1 MSRTQHLLD
10 KAFFEAVRGQWLFT
24 APNPRVGAVALK
36 NGHIVGCGHHAAFGG
51 PHAEEAALRNV
62 GAWDLEKDLAV
73 PGVVDEMVVTLE
85 PCSSTKGK
93 KRPPCTTTL
102 LQAGIKKV
110 TVAALDPDPRHG
122 GAGLEIL
129 KQAGIEVDDSG
140 VEANQPRFEEQNPAF
155 LSALT
160 KPDLPWVLLKW
171 ASTVDGKIA
180 TSDGISKWISGPE
193 ARAEVHQLRALGD
206 AVMVGSQTLRLDNPE
221 LTARPQGVAVRSQPL
236 RICLLPSQA
245 GFDDKSSAVMRAAGP
260 RLWLIDQKSPLP
272 RHDDHHIRVPRTE
285 NGLDL
290 KAALIQLRQQYG
302 IRRILVEGGARL
314 HGSLLNAGLTA
325 AMVRYEAPLLLGGN
339 RPACDGPSFSSP
351 QHAVHLSD
359 EESLLLGV
367 DQRRAF
373 LICPAPT
380 PEAN

>member
-10 KAFFEAVRGQWLFT
+10 KAFFEAARAQWLFT

-62 GAWDLEKDLAV
+62 GAWDQDKDCAV
-73 PGVVDEMVVTLE
+73 PGVVDEMMVTLE

-93 KRPPCTTTL
+93 KRRPCTTTL
-102 LQAGIKKV
+102 LEAGIKKI
-110 TVAALDPDPRHG
+110 TVAALDPDPRHA
-122 GAGLEIL
+122 GAGLKL
-129 KQAGIEVDDSG
+129 LVQAGIEVDDSL
-140 VEANQPRFEEQNPAF
+140 VEANQPRFEEQNKAF
-155 LSALT
+155 LASLA

-180 TSDGISKWISGPE
+180 TPDGVSKWITGPE

-206 AVMVGSQTLRLDNPE
+206 AVMVGSQTLSLDNPE
-221 LTARPQGVAVRSQPL
+221 LTARPLGVAVASQPL
-236 RICLLPSQA
+236 RICLLPKQA
-245 GFDDKSSAVMRAAGP
+245 GFDDKNSAVMQAAGP
-260 RLWLIDQKSPLP
+260 RLWLLDQEAPLP
-272 RHDDHHIRVPRTE
+272 DNNDHHIRVERTE

-290 KAALIQLRQQYG
+290 KAALIQLRLQHG

-314 HGSLLNAGLTA
+314 HGSLLNSGLA
-325 AMVRYEAPLLLGGN
+325 DAMVRYEAPLLLGGN

-351 QHAVHLSD
+351 QLALHLSD
-359 EESLLLGV
+359 EESLRVGI